1 LELHDANGN
10 GIAANDDWQSDG
22 IAAAQLTAHGLALP
36 NQKEA
41 ACSSFSPR
49 ASTPLS

>member
-10 GIAANDDWQSDG
+10 GIAFNDDWQSDG

-36 NQKEA
+36 KQKEA
-41 ACSSFSPR
+41 GLFVLLPR